1 MFDNPETAGLMN
13 IASQQLNPSP
23 MASRSGLDILSIQN
37 DLKNMSDEQLRLA
50 MQSGTP
56 TYLVASEKNRRVNM
70 RKDFEAR
77 KSAQEGTVVE
87 DLFRNQQPLAMGRM
101 QQSFQ
106 PSQQGLGSLPGSSE
120 QPVMQMQDGGL
131 VSFIKEQEFFQPTI
145 YNDAGSQAIGY
156 GYNLSPKELEQGFVT
171 LSDGTQVPLEGGITE
186 EAASSLL
193 EQRLRDNARI
203 GANFLKEAGVDVNNL
218 SPNVR
223 DALQDLTY
231 QTGGGIFNKSP
242 RLVQALKDN
251 DEQAIAEELRTTGRL
266 VGGEVLPGAER
277 RANLR
282 ADMVSGGSGGFPN
295 AIERLA
301 NLTNPI
307 SSAQAQ
313 DPSGEAEV
321 ITGEPQENGTF
332 FDYLN
337 DVFSTDQA
345 VDFGRSLPTLKA
357 LTEYDREVAKKQ
369 DENRRLT
376 ILERL
381 GIDEDLDTDRLD
393 VLEALERQYS
403 IPRREGGGV
412 SLRSQREAAEFANLI
427 KRAKLNKDL
436 GDQVIG
442 LARSGTLTLDALR
455 GVVGGDGEG
464 EGEGAIVAGETAPG
478 QGAPEDVTTDGVDAG
493 GEEVDADEAAEQ
505 SARQLAFLEAALRV
519 GSSDSPTLAGALGE
533 AVPAIE
539 SYRDELDNISQR
551 KYRDAQA
558 EYYASGGTQSQQYN
572 SVIRQVKPYIDSL
585 DNLPTPQ
592 MAINVLNS
600 VNSEDPAIA
609 QAVQELGTL
618 PPGLSVE
625 NAPQI
630 KAIVQNALTQ
640 HFARQMGLTFVP
652 GGQTGSDV
660 DTLRDL

>member
-13 IASQQLNPSP
+13 IASQQLSPSP

-301 NLTNPI
+301 DLINPI

-321 ITGEPQENGTF
+321 ITGERRGPRSV
-332 FDYLN
+332 Y
-337 DVFSTDQA
+337 DVRED
-345 VDFGRSLPTLKA
+345 RIA
-357 LTEYDREVAKKQ
+357 LAMEEFYRQVAREQ
-369 DENRRLT
+369 DENRELT

-381 GIDEDLDTDRLD
+381 GLEEDSNKDRLD
-393 VLEALERQYS
+393 VLEALEDQYGDPS
-403 IPRREGGGV
+403 YAWRGGV
-412 SLRSQREAAEFANLI
+412 SLRSQREAAEFADLI

-442 LARSGTLTLDALR
+442 LARSGTLTLDSLKR
-455 GVVGGDGEG
+455 VVGGDGG
-464 EGEGAIVAGETAPG
+464 GGGG
-478 QGAPEDVTTDGVDAG
+478 QGGSAGPGGSGGGGDANITSNGDAG
-493 GEEVDADEAAEQ
+493 TATTGEGEEVDADEAAEQ

-558 EYYASGGTQSQQYN
+558 KNYASGGTRSQQYN
-572 SVIRQVKPYIDSL
+572 SIIRQVTPYVEAMGAV
-585 DNLPTPQ
+585 PTSQ
-592 MAINVLNS
+592 SAISVLNS

-609 QAVQELGTL
+609 QAVQELEFLPEGTDYA
-618 PPGLSVE
+618 

-630 KAIVQNALTQ
+630 IAIVQNALTQ

-652 GGQTGSDV
+652 GGQTGSQAGV
-660 DTLRDL
+660 LGGL

>member
-13 IASQQLNPSP
+13 IASQQLSPSP

-37 DLKNMSDEQLRLA
+37 DLKNMSDEQLGLA

-131 VSFIKEQEFFQPTI
+131 VSFIKEQEYFQPTI
-145 YNDAGSQAIGY
+145 YNDTGSQAIGY
-156 GYNLSPKELEQGFVT
+156 GYNLSPEEVEQGFVT

-193 EQRLRDNARI
+193 EQRLRDNARV
-203 GANFLKEAGVDVNNL
+203 GTSLLKEAGVDVNNL

-282 ADMVSGGSGGFPN
+282 ADMISGGSGGVPN
-295 AIERLA
+295 AIESLA
-301 NLTNPI
+301 NLINPI

-321 ITGEPQENGTF
+321 ITGEPQENVV
-332 FDYLN
+332 
-337 DVFSTDQA
+337 DVLGPSFAPVYAPSRDQA
-345 VDFGRSLPTLKA
+345 IDFA
-357 LTEYDREVAKKQ
+357 IAEYDATLANEQ
-369 DENRRLT
+369 DENRSLT
-376 ILERL
+376 LLETL
-381 GIDEDLDTDRLD
+381 GLEEDSNKDRLD
-393 VLEALERQYS
+393 ALEAIGQYGG
-403 IPRREGGGV
+403 PRREGGGV

-427 KRAKLNKDL
+427 EKAKLDKDL
-436 GDQVIG
+436 GEKVIG

-464 EGEGAIVAGETAPG
+464 EGEGAIVAGETTPRPRRIEEA
-478 QGAPEDVTTDGVDAG
+478 DAG
-493 GEEVDADEAAEQ
+493 EVDADEAAEP

-585 DNLPTPQ
+585 KGIPTPQ
-592 MAINVLNS
+592 MAIDVLTS
-600 VNSEDPAIA
+600 VNSADPAIV

-618 PPGLSVE
+618 PPGLSAE
-625 NAPQI
+625 NVPQI

-652 GGQTGSDV
+652 GGQTGNQANV
-660 DTLRDL
+660 LGGV

>member
-13 IASQQLNPSP
+13 IASQQLSPSP

-37 DLKNMSDEQLRLA
+37 DLKNMSDEQLGLA

-131 VSFIKEQEFFQPTI
+131 ISFIKEQEFFQPTI
-145 YNDAGSQAIGY
+145 YNDTGSQAIGY
-156 GYNLSPKELEQGFVT
+156 GYNLSPEELEQGFVT

-193 EQRLRDNARI
+193 EQRLRDNARV
-203 GANFLKEAGVDVNNL
+203 GTSFLKEAGVDVDNL

-251 DEQAIAEELRTTGRL
+251 DKQAIAEELRTTGRL

-301 NLTNPI
+301 NLINPI

-313 DPSGEAEV
+313 DLGGEAEV
-321 ITGEPQENGTF
+321 ITGEPQENVV
-332 FDYLN
+332 
-337 DVFSTDQA
+337 DVLGPSFAPVYAPSRDQA
-345 VDFGRSLPTLKA
+345 IDFA
-357 LTEYDREVAKKQ
+357 IAEYDATLANEQ
-369 DENRRLT
+369 DQDRSRTL
-376 ILERL
+376 LEL
-381 GIDEDLDTDRLD
+381 MGFEDDSNQDRLD
-393 VLEALERQYS
+393 ALEAIGQYGG
-403 IPRREGGGV
+403 PRREGGGV

-427 KRAKLNKDL
+427 ERAKLDKDL
-436 GDQVIG
+436 GEKVIG
-442 LARSGTLTLDALR
+442 LARSGTLTLDSLR
-455 GVVGGDGEG
+455 RVVGGDGEG
-464 EGEGAIVAGETAPG
+464 EGEGAIVAGETIPG

-585 DNLPTPQ
+585 NDLPTPQ
-592 MAINVLNS
+592 SAINVLTS

-609 QAVQELGTL
+609 QAVQKLRAL
-618 PPGLSVE
+618 PPGISTE

-652 GGQTGSDV
+652 GGQTGNQV
-660 DTLRDL
+660 GVLRDVGQE

>member
-13 IASQQLNPSP
+13 IASQQLSPSP

-321 ITGEPQENGTF
+321 ITGEPQVGAFNENVGGPRGYT
-332 FDYLN
+332 
-337 DVFSTDQA
+337 
-345 VDFGRSLPTLKA
+345 GSLYTPEDRIASAITELDATLA
-357 LTEYDREVAKKQ
+357 REQ
-369 DENRRLT
+369 DENRPLT

-381 GIDEDLDTDRLD
+381 GLEEDSNQDRLD
-393 VLEALERQYS
+393 ALEALERQYS

-572 SVIRQVKPYIDSL
+572 SIIRQVTPYVEAMGAV
-585 DNLPTPQ
+585 PTSQ
-592 MAINVLNS
+592 SAISVLNS

-609 QAVQELGTL
+609 QAVQELEFLPEGTDYA
-618 PPGLSVE
+618 

-630 KAIVQNALTQ
+630 IAIVQNALTQ
-640 HFARQMGLTFVP
+640 HFARQMGLAFAP
-652 GGQTGSDV
+652 GGQTGNQAGV
-660 DTLRDL
+660 LRDL